1 MSGQGVSIGSQGG
14 LHPVVAGTAGE
25 LVRPFLD
32 WIADAPADPFV
43 AQVVVIPNIGMAE
56 YLEGAIRARFGICA
70 NVEFLFPGRLRER
83 SGVAAAW
90 PWSVEEATWM
100 VLAALEDPALA
111 AACGLTARLEERPL
125 AVARHIAELF
135 DRYHSYRPGLITA
148 WRHGEFVDDLG
159 GVTLDERFRWQYELL
174 RAVDAANPR
183 PEPAPRRLPERIAMF
198 GTGAPVGA
206 QAELVHA
213 LAADLHVTAFLM
225 VPGPLPSALERWV
238 EPAVAALAHFSGGV
252 ADRPA
257 DAARLPD
264 LDLHLCYGPAREFD
278 AARDALLDA
287 FATDATLSARD
298 VTVVAPAI
306 ARSAPLAAPILGAPL
321 ADDRPDAPRHLPV
334 RIADRVPSLTPG
346 VALAVDGI
354 LGLAAGR
361 CRATEMLAVLRLE
374 PVAAAFGLDPETA
387 ERIGTWVLDGLDV
400 RWGLDGVHRGRWGYD
415 PELAVGSWGP
425 AIDRLLAGVLVQN
438 PGDLAVTLD
447 EHRSLIVPFDDVAG
461 SEFELV
467 GAVAAFV
474 DAVRDLAERAAATP
488 TLAGWADLLE
498 SIIARFIHD
507 DPSTRREINAAR
519 DLIVALRDRAGSI
532 SRPIAISEARSLIES
547 AFDDRAGSARNRF
560 DAITIGGLRARRG
573 VPHRITAL
581 VGLDDDATRAGTVSG
596 DDILA
601 ATHADHPWEADRSEE
616 ARLAI
621 LDALL
626 ASDRAIIT
634 TTTRDV
640 VTNRSL
646 GLPVVVEELAD
657 ALPALRAA
665 LDGTPTTGTSVVE
678 HRRRL
683 ADEPT
688 FDPAGPAWAGALA
701 GATGRTA
708 TAPIIRPDAPSL
720 SLRDL
725 TAPYRNA
732 HELFLRD
739 GLEAALPPDASS
751 RDEEVDLAVGPLQR
765 SALAGDLV
773 AHLADGGDAIA
784 WRVAVQARGSLPP
797 LLLGDRAMEHL
808 VGEVEGIVAEVGG
821 TLHPTDRIRVR
832 RTIGTGSSS
841 VDLDLELDVVG
852 ETIVRVHSTRLQA
865 RHLIEPWVALAL
877 LHLERPDTAWTAR
890 IGGLIEQT
898 KDKVKRSFPTAR
910 VLSLRPGAAEGV
922 LEHVLGTR
930 ALARSLPIALFPRAT
945 TRLALGSIQVGKG
958 NDVGWK
964 IEEPDHLDSS
974 FEKQLESDLRRGATG
989 WFFGTATADTLALDV
1004 CTEAERAVLGRH
1016 ADERGGPALAYAR
1029 HLHAAFTD
1037 TAAIAKSIGGG
1048 A

>member
-1 MSGQGVSIGSQGG
+1 MSGQGTTTGSQGG
-14 LHPVVAGTAGE
+14 LHPVVASTTGA
-25 LVRPFLD
+25 LLDPFLE
-32 WIADAPADPFV
+32 WIADAPADPFDP
-43 AQVVVIPNIGMAE
+43 QVVVVPNIGMAE

-70 NVEFLFPGRLRER
+70 NVEFLFPGRLRDR
-83 SGVAAAW
+83 SGIAAAW
-90 PWSVEEATWM
+90 PWSVEETTWM

-111 AACGLTARLEERPL
+111 EACGLTARLEERPL
-125 AVARHIAELF
+125 AVARHIAEIF
-135 DRYHSYRPGLITA
+135 DRYHSYRPGLIEA
-148 WRHGEFVDDLG
+148 WRRGEFVDDLG
-159 GVTLDERFRWQYELL
+159 GVTLDERFRWQFELL
-174 RAVDAANPR
+174 RDVDAANPR
-183 PEPAPRRLPERIAMF
+183 PEPAARHLPDRIAMF

-206 QAELVHA
+206 QADLVHA
-213 LAADLHVTAFLM
+213 LAADTHITAFLL

-238 EPAVAALAHFSGGV
+238 EPAIAALAHFTGGTT
-252 ADRPA
+252 ARPT
-257 DAARLPD
+257 DAARLPE

-287 FATDATLSARD
+287 SAVDPTLTARD
-298 VTVVAPAI
+298 ITVVAPAI
-306 ARSAPLAAPILGAPL
+306 ARTAPLAAPILGAPL
-321 ADDRPDAPRHLPV
+321 ADDMPDTPRRLPV
-334 RIADRVPSLTPG
+334 RIADRVPSLAPG

-361 CRATEMLAVLRLE
+361 CRASEMLEVLRLE
-374 PVAAAFGLDPETA
+374 PVAAAFGLDPDGA
-387 ERIGTWVLDGLDV
+387 ERACAWVLDGLDV
-400 RWGLDGVHRGRWGYD
+400 RWGLDGDHRGRWGYD
-415 PELAVGSWGP
+415 PALAVGSWGP
-425 AIDRLLAGVLVQN
+425 AIDRLLAGVLIQN
-438 PGDLAVTLD
+438 PREVAVTLD
-447 EHRSLIVPFDDVAG
+447 DHGDLLVPFDDVSG

-498 SIIARFIHD
+498 GILATCIHD
-507 DPSTRREINAAR
+507 DPSTRRELNAAR
-519 DLIVALRDRAGSI
+519 ELIGDIRARAGTI
-532 SRPIAISEARSLIES
+532 ARPIAISEARTLIAV
-547 AFDDRAGSARNRF
+547 AFDDRTGSARNRF
-560 DAITIGGLRARRG
+560 DAITIGGPRARRG
-573 VPHRITAL
+573 VPHRVTAL
-581 VGLDDDATRAGTVSG
+581 VGLDDDATRSGTVSG
-596 DDILA
+596 DDLLA

-621 LDALL
+621 LDTLL

-657 ALPALRAA
+657 AIPALRSAIA
-665 LDGTPTTGTSVVE
+665 GAPVAGATVVE

-688 FDPAGPAWAGALA
+688 FDPAGPAWASAL
-701 GATGRTA
+701 TA
-708 TAPIIRPDAPSL
+708 AARRPEPTPILRPDATTL

-739 GLEAALPPDASS
+739 GLEAALPPDPSS

-765 SALAGDLV
+765 SVLAGDLV
-773 AHLADGGDAIA
+773 AHLAEGGDAIE
-784 WRVAVQARGSLPP
+784 WRVAAQARGSLPP
-797 LLLGDRAMEHL
+797 LLLGDRAMERL
-808 VGEVEGIVAEVGG
+808 VGEVASIVAEVGG
-821 TLHPTDRIRVR
+821 TLRPTDRIRVR
-832 RTIGTGSSS
+832 HTIGTGPDP
-841 VDLDLELDVVG
+841 VEIDLDLDVVG

-877 LHLERPDTAWTAR
+877 LHLEHPDTAWTAR
-890 IGGLIEQT
+890 IGGLIERS

-922 LEHVLGTR
+922 LEHVLGLR

-958 NDVGWK
+958 DDIGWK

-974 FEKQLESDLRRGATG
+974 FENQLESDLRRGATG
-989 WFFGTATADTLALDV
+989 WFFGTATRDTLALDV
-1004 CTEAERAVLGRH
+1004 CTKAERAVLGPH